1 MGQTVLLL
9 EVSLEDELFRSKLL
23 ELLVICAIYIIIRHH
38 DNFVT
43 CKRRKMDEVSDSYMT
58 YSFSI
63 HTGCTNGDLR
73 LTNGPFIYNGRV
85 EVCNN
90 NAWGTVCDD
99 FWGNQDTR
107 VVCRQ
112 FGFSQFSEYT

>member
-1 MGQTVLLL
+1 MG
-9 EVSLEDELFRSKLL
+9 
-23 ELLVICAIYIIIRHH
+23 
-38 DNFVT
+38 
-43 CKRRKMDEVSDSYMT
+43 EVSDSYMT

-63 HTGCTNGDLR
+63 RTGCTNGDLR

-99 FWGNQDTR
+99 FWGIQDTR
-107 VVCRQ
+107 VVCKQ
-112 FGFSQFSEYT
+112 FGFSQFSEYTSKCLELLPDVGMTRIRFYEVKIEEIEKAGSHWESNLVQPVLGH